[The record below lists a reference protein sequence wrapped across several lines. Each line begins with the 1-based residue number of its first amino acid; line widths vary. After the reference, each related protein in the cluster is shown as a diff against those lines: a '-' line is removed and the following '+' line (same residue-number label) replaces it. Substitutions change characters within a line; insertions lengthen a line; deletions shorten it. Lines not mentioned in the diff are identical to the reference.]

1 MDLALNLVVGNVL
14 AGVIARPL
22 EHSYVVM
29 APLHQPETPGAE
41 QSNNLPGLFISVGRK
56 ALVAGRF
63 VADGALALLLGK
75 QVAPLR
81 RSHSFV
87 HWHCKFLPWL
97 TDCWKWAMVGNEA
110 YRLDHQR
117 NIVVEMPQPR
127 VAVVTE
133 KRTKFP
139 GNVVVVGMQSPVLGA
154 STRKSSADS
163 TSAALHGKDRFV
175 LVAIAAQPV
184 VLVEQEVHSVGS
196 MSRVF
201 PPIVASLLRAGL
213 AAIAEAIWF
222 PLMLRKVGPRYRR
235 LTERAYL
242 FIGAAC
248 RTLWARDQVGTD
260 FLFEDLRIAPAAGDK
275 APSSSGLPCF
285 GVVAFGRRFTMAS
298 IAREITTPDF
308 SGMLRKIVNGLALLA
323 PRTDRSGVRAHRTLI
338 GEMLLQ
344 GSKVTLRSAP
354 CAFNNAPRI
363 SVRCV
368 HRWSLL
374 FKGILIACRI
384 APAKLVPQA
393 SASFSRICRSFLES
407 LMSNCKSFGCI
418 FSFDSKPI
426 YTPCQG
432 EGA

>member
-260 FLFEDLRIAPAAGDK
+260 FLLKISALHQRQVTKPH
-275 APSSSGLPCF
+275 
-285 GVVAFGRRFTMAS
+285 RRPVF
-298 IAREITTPDF
+298 
-308 SGMLRKIVNGLALLA
+308 LVLALLHLVA
-323 PRTDRSGVRAHRTLI
+323 ASRWQVLHVKSRPPTFPACFGKSSTVWHFWHREQI
-338 GEMLLQ
+338 GPVC
-344 GSKVTLRSAP
+344 GHTG
-354 CAFNNAPRI
+354 
-363 SVRCV
+363 
-368 HRWSLL
+368 H
-374 FKGILIACRI
+374 
-384 APAKLVPQA
+384 
-393 SASFSRICRSFLES
+393 
-407 LMSNCKSFGCI
+407 
-418 FSFDSKPI
+418 
-426 YTPCQG
+426 
-432 EGA
+432 